1 MRSCQSTKCVVR
13 QRDCLLSYPPHPS
26 SNNWKI
32 TSNYQDFSHPLL
44 GSITITGGYMEPD
57 GHSLKPEL
65 KAIFLDGTLKTL
77 PPAYRNIGID
87 YVVSDRKV
95 KAWYG
100 GTVTAEC

>member
-1 MRSCQSTKCVVR
+1 
-13 QRDCLLSYPPHPS
+13 
-26 SNNWKI
+26 
-32 TSNYQDFSHPLL
+32 
-44 GSITITGGYMEPD
+44 MEPD

-87 YVVSDRKV
+87 YVVSDREV